1 MFLNIEFFDLYIITY
16 KRTILEDLF
25 NEYVKGNI
33 TYYEYY
39 NSNIKK
45 FYIDM
50 IKTYNNLL

>member
-25 NEYVKGNI
+25 NDYVKGNI
-33 TYYEYY
+33 SYDEYY

>member
-1 MFLNIEFFDLYIITY
+1 MFLNIEFYDLYIITY
-16 KRTILEDLF
+16 KRTTLEELF
-25 NEYVKGNI
+25 NDYVKGNI

-45 FYIDM
+45 FYIYM

>member
-50 IKTYNNLL
+50 IKTYNTLI